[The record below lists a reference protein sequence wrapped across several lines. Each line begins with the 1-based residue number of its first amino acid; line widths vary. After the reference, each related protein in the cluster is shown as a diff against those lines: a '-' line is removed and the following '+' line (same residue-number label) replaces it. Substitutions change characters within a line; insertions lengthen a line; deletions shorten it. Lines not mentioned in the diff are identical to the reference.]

1 MKGVFLAHG
10 DHEKHHGP
18 GHPAGTAQTAG
29 QGAGKRH

>member
-18 GHPAGTAQTAG
+18 GHPAGAAQAAG
-29 QGAGKRH
+29 KGAGNRH